1 MHELWVKKTIYR
13 RYLIEDENIQEARDV
28 LNGDDNG
35 DEIVADHLDVN
46 EDIEYDQEE
55 VILPISFTTRA
66 I

>member
-13 RYLIEDENIQEARDV
+13 RYLIEDENIQEAKDI
-28 LNGDDNG
+28 LNGDENG
-35 DEIVADHLDVN
+35 DEIVADYLDVN
-46 EDIEYDQEE
+46 EGIEYDQEK